1 VSEFR
6 QGAPI
11 LDRVRSR
18 GVDAQVAL
26 ASLSEIT
33 DVMLAA
39 HGRGLVHGSV
49 VAGNVLV
56 RRGSTS
62 LFLVDFGLA
71 PLLAGLEDH
80 ASTAADDL
88 AGLDVLNRALLDLCE
103 TIGPPAAL

>member
-1 VSEFR
+1 
-6 QGAPI
+6 
-11 LDRVRSR
+11 
-18 GVDAQVAL
+18 VDAQVAL

-88 AGLDVLNRALLDLCE
+88 AGLDVLATARRRRRGGISYRGGFD
-103 TIGPPAAL
+103 AAPNLSAARPLPSTNK